1 MLIILYACLCCCS
14 IGINLLFESKTC
26 IRAKSIER
34 YDVCRY
40 DIVDKGERINVCVR
54 GPQFVWLVGF
64 QISVDTSIL
73 IPDQEFRDFLARRR
87 RKFWIFRVYC

>member
-1 MLIILYACLCCCS
+1 VEDDGGLPISVFCKDLVKGRKKVFLRSFRQKIMP
-14 IGINLLFESKTC
+14 
-26 IRAKSIER
+26 
-34 YDVCRY
+34 
-40 DIVDKGERINVCVR
+40 KGERINVCVR

-87 RKFWIFRVYC
+87 RKFWIFRVCC